1 MLNQTKTVAWI
12 AIGVLVLVGYI
23 AYDLYEKNSAA
34 AALAAK

>member
-23 AYDLYEKNSAA
+23 AYDLYTKNNPAVA
-34 AALAAK
+34 